1 MLHVIDLTRSNV
13 RLWRSEGMTER
24 PRRRMCERCGRQIE
38 SKQPD
43 VYLCRLCSR
52 DEQIERERE
61 RTKGRQGLRRSRGR
75 DDSRSDIPL
84 DYLADPHN
92 SRTGS
97 NARKPRRSYEE
108 RD

>member
-1 MLHVIDLTRSNV
+1 
-13 RLWRSEGMTER
+13 
-24 PRRRMCERCGRQIE
+24 
-38 SKQPD
+38 
-43 VYLCRLCSR
+43 
-52 DEQIERERE
+52 
-61 RTKGRQGLRRSRGR
+61 LRRSRGR